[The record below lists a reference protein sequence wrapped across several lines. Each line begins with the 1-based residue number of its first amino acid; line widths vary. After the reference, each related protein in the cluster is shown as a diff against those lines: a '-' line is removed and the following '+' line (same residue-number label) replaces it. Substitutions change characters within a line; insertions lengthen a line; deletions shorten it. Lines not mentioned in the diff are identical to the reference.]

1 MNLQSIYELS
11 AAEWWNDR
19 DGPMAPLH
27 WMTPVRFDYFAQVA
41 GPFADRDVLDVG
53 CGGGILSERFATAGA
68 RVVGV
73 DPMAACCQAGAAHA
87 RQGSLPITFLQMRG
101 ESLALADASFDVVVA
116 ADVLEHVDDLP
127 RVLAE
132 VGRVLRPGGAFVFDT
147 INRTWLAKLLL
158 VWLGERVLNV
168 VPRGTHDPARFV
180 RPKELAARLLAAGLS
195 LRGTQGFGP
204 VGWWA
209 GRVRFA
215 RLPVTWVSYLGWAV
229 KAKG

>member
-11 AAEWWNDR
+11 VEEWWNDR

-27 WMTPVRFDYFAQVA
+27 WMTPVRFDYFAKVV
-41 GPFADRDVLDVG
+41 GPLEGRDVLDVG
-53 CGGGILSERFATAGA
+53 CGGGILSERFAQAGA

-73 DPMAACCQAGAAHA
+73 DPMAACCRAGADHA
-87 RQGSLPITFLQMRG
+87 RQSSLPIAYLQMRG
-101 ESLALADASFDVVVA
+101 EQLALADASFDVVVA
-116 ADVLEHVDDLP
+116 ADVLEHVADLP

-132 VGRVLRPGGAFVFDT
+132 VARVLRPGGVFVFDT
-147 INRTWLAKLLL
+147 INRTWLANLLL
-158 VWLGERVLNV
+158 VWVGERVLKV
-168 VPRGTHDPARFV
+168 VPKGTHDPARFV
-180 RPKELAARLLAAGLS
+180 RPKELAVQLQASGMR

-215 RLPVTWVSYLGWAV
+215 LLPWTWLSYLGWAS
-229 KAKG
+229 KEA